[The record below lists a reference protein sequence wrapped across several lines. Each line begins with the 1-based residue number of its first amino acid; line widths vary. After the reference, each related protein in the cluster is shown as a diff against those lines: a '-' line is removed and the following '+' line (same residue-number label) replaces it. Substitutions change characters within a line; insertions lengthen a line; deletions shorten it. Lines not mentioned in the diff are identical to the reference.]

1 MQNKCEQ
8 PTKICLFCIFI
19 PHLEVVVRF
28 STESQWAVM
37 LSVQI
42 HNTVSSVSTHTQKWL
57 QKHALG
63 KPKMPTQTHSKATLS
78 KTPLCILNG
87 FLSIPKK
94 SSGLEGGSQPSFAN
108 QRCWFQRSPGRDVAS
123 AWTKNSIQSRK
134 KIISSHSSSN
144 ETKGIFFRRMPRKGI
159 GWKEEVSIFKLIF
172 SLLVFEVAK
181 ALFFCKIGRRS
192 GGKK

>member
-1 MQNKCEQ
+1 MKTAVALNETSSASSWLEVQKVLVELKLSDRFGSVEKDAKNASNQQKYAF
-8 PTKICLFCIFI
+8 FCIFI

-28 STESQWAVM
+28 STESQRAVM

-42 HNTVSSVSTHTQKWL
+42 HNTVSSVSTQTQKWL

-87 FLSIPKK
+87 FLSIPKN

-108 QRCWFQRSPGRDVAS
+108 QRC
-123 AWTKNSIQSRK
+123 
-134 KIISSHSSSN
+134 
-144 ETKGIFFRRMPRKGI
+144 
-159 GWKEEVSIFKLIF
+159 
-172 SLLVFEVAK
+172 
-181 ALFFCKIGRRS
+181 
-192 GGKK
+192 